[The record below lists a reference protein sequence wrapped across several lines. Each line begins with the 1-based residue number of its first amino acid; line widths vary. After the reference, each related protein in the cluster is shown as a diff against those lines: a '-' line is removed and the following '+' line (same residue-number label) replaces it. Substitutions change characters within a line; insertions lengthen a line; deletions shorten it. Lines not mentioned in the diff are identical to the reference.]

1 MFYITVSNGLL
12 KDGHRRRM
20 GESVWEFMWLLD
32 HMTRIDGSGYG
43 WVLGGKPVKLAEI
56 SQDLGVHRSTV
67 SRSLSR
73 LQEEGYVDVIHA
85 PYGLVIRVC
94 KARKVFGHNVG
105 KTTSE
110 GAGRIGAD
118 ATRFVD
124 DAKPNIRQY
133 KDKNSYSS
141 RREISQQSPPNG
153 GSAETATATERSEGA
168 VGPVPGSL

>member
-1 MFYITVSNGLL
+1 MFYISVSNGLL
-12 KDGHRRRM
+12 KDGHRQRM

-32 HMTRIDGSGYG
+32 HMTRIDGNGYG
-43 WVLGGKPVKLAEI
+43 WVLGGKPIKLAELA
-56 SQDLGVHRSTV
+56 QDLGVHRSTV

-105 KTTSE
+105 KTTAES
-110 GAGRIGAD
+110 AGRIGIE
-118 ATRFVD
+118 ATRFGD
-124 DAKPNIRQY
+124 DTKPNIRQY

-141 RREISQQSPPNG
+141 RGVTKQQSPPDG
-153 GSAETATATERSEGA
+153 GSVATATVSEQRERT
-168 VGPVPGSL
+168 VGPHLRSP